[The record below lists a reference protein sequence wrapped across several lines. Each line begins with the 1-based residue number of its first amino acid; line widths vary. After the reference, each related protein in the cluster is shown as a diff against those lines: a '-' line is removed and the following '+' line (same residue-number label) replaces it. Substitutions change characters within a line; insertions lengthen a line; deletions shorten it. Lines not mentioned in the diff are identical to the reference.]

1 MRKIL
6 KQIFRC
12 YCMTTFSNKILP
24 KICSS
29 HYCEVCDYRTSK
41 KSSYDTHVLSK
52 RHVKRIQINTLEPTE
67 NKSLPNLCPF
77 KYSCEKCNKGFN
89 NRSGLWKHKKKC
101 GIVEEDKGE
110 KNDIITDKDLIIML
124 IKQNNELIK
133 ENNETK
139 NVLLKVLEG
148 VTHNNSNK

>member
-1 MRKIL
+1 
-6 KQIFRC
+6 
-12 YCMTTFSNKILP
+12 MTTFSNKILP
-24 KICSS
+24 KIFPS
-29 HYCEVCDYRTSK
+29 HYCKVCDYGTSK
-41 KSSYDTHVLSK
+41 KSIYNYHLLSAK
-52 RHVKRIQINTLEPTE
+52 HAKRIKINTSEPSE
-67 NKSLPNLCPF
+67 NKTLPNFCPF

-133 ENNETK
+133 EINETK